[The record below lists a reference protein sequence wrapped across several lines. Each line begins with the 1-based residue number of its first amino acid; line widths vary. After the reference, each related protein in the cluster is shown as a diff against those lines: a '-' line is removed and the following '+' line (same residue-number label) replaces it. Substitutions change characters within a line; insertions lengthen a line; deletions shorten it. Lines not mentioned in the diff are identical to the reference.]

1 MKKIQIERINEIV
14 YEHELP
20 NGFKIYIW
28 PYKMVSDIYLTL
40 TIKYGSI
47 DTTFELNNKKINVP
61 NGMAHFLEHI
71 KFNEEGT
78 TAHDYFYKLG
88 SYTNAYTTFDH
99 TSYEVMCN
107 NNVKDNLNHLL
118 YFVTNNY
125 FTKELINKEKPIIIE
140 EAKMTQDNPYNEGY
154 FELLN
159 CLFNNDNHKYLVT
172 GEETDIKNITL
183 EDAQNVF
190 KAFYTPNNMFLTVT
204 GNVNQYEII
213 KICEEFFEN
222 INEKQVNVKKIN
234 PKENKKVNKK
244 ESIIYTNV
252 TKEKL
257 FYGVKIDRKRF
268 KEFDD
273 LHLRIY
279 LNIMLDINFGQ
290 TSLFNEHIINN
301 HLADDL
307 SYTVMLN
314 KDNVE
319 LIFESSSS
327 YPKEM
332 IKLLNEKLDNL
343 EFSKEDFERK
353 NRVYIASGILGYED
367 AFVVNNEIRNNIIR
381 YGKIINNIPS
391 IFENLKINDGKFIV
405 NNIGKERCYVI
416 LKPKKKK

>member
-14 YEHELP
+14 YEHELS

-78 TAHDYFYKLG
+78 TAHEYFYKLG

-140 EAKMTQDNPYNEGY
+140 ETKMTKDNPYNEGY

-159 CLFNNDNHKYLVT
+159 SLFNNDNHKNLVT
-172 GEETDIKNITL
+172 GEEEDIKNITI

-190 KAFYTPNNMFLTVT
+190 EAFYTPNNMFLTVT
-204 GNVNQYEII
+204 GNVNPYEII

-222 INEKQVNVKKIN
+222 SNNNEVNVKKIN

-290 TSLFNEHIINN
+290 TSSFNEHIINN

-307 SYTVMLN
+307 SYAVMVN
-314 KDNVE
+314 KDYAI

-367 AFVVNNEIRNNIIR
+367 AFDVNNEIRNNIIR
-381 YGKIINNIPS
+381 YNKIINNIPS
-391 IFENLKINDGKFIV
+391 IFENLKINDGKFIID
-405 NNIGKERCYVI
+405 NLGKERCYVI